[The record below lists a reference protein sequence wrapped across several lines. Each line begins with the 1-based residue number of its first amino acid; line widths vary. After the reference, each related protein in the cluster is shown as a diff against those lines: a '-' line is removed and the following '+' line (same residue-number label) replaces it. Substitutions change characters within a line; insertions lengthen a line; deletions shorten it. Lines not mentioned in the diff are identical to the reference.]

1 MKKVLLLALI
11 AMCIMFVGCQEESLT
26 PQTDQT
32 KLYPAMN
39 PNTKKWGF
47 IDNKGNFVIPARY
60 DEASSFSCGYALVS
74 LEDNWTFIDKNGA
87 IQMTPKFDWADQFY
101 YGYVTF
107 GQDGYYGLMNTNF
120 EITIQPHFEYLGWR
134 MSHNGLIPAHRDEDS
149 YYEYVNAQGET
160 VIPAKFDWASVFID
174 DVAVVGIGNKYA
186 GYKYGAI
193 NKSGEFT
200 IQPTS
205 EYIDMYPMG
214 KGLVLVLD
222 EDEKSGVLDKNGKM
236 VVPTI
241 YSDMFYEISDDMILY
256 CTREGKWGYLNY
268 KGEDVLNAE
277 YYEALPFHEGKA
289 WVKLSE
295 DGKWFV
301 IDKTGKTLFGL
312 GKGEEPYD
320 WNFEFYPITGFHNG
334 LALIK
339 TESGYKYVDES
350 GKFIYEWSNDKNK
363 SPEKMQ
369 SASTK
374 SIDMIK
380 ELHDMTLHFD
390 SRRL

>member
-1 MKKVLLLALI
+1 MI
-11 AMCIMFVGCQEESLT
+11 
-26 PQTDQT
+26 
-32 KLYPAMN
+32 
-39 PNTKKWGF
+39 
-47 IDNKGNFVIPARY
+47 
-60 DEASSFSCGYALVS
+60 
-74 LEDNWTFIDKNGA
+74 
-87 IQMTPKFDWADQFY
+87 
-101 YGYVTF
+101 
-107 GQDGYYGLMNTNF
+107 
-120 EITIQPHFEYLGWR
+120 
-134 MSHNGLIPAHRDEDS
+134 
-149 YYEYVNAQGET
+149 
-160 VIPAKFDWASVFID
+160 
-174 DVAVVGIGNKYA
+174 
-186 GYKYGAI
+186 
-193 NKSGEFT
+193 
-200 IQPTS
+200 
-205 EYIDMYPMG
+205 
-214 KGLVLVLD
+214 
-222 EDEKSGVLDKNGKM
+222 DKNGKM

-350 GKFIYEWSNDKNK
+350 GKFIYEWSNDKNN